1 MQKSY
6 LVWLR
11 HILNFKHRPWF
22 NPKCRRR
29 EPVCL
34 ERKRGYK
41 QHEYFLWAA
50 QRAGARLRVHHAWV
64 RRRSLLIHDSPF
76 LLSPVLGPGTPQV
89 VGTVPTSPSSRGS
102 SSSGGEACGLRG
114 QCSHHLR
121 HCRALLRA
129 AALASPCCAAGLALV
144 EGPAKKAFVRW
155 LIDLN
160 KFKDAYLHTVMKCCN
175 MSQMRAASII
185 NIMA

>member
-29 EPVCL
+29 DPVCR

-41 QHEYFLWAA
+41 QHENFLWAA
-50 QRAGARLRVHHAWV
+50 RRAGPMLRVCWV
-64 RRRSLLIHDSPF
+64 WRRSLLIHHSPF
-76 LLSPVLGPGTPQV
+76 LLPPVLGPGTPQV
-89 VGTVPTSPSSRGS
+89 VGTIPTSPSSRGWRS
-102 SSSGGEACGLRG
+102 CGGEACGPRG
-114 QCSHHLR
+114 QRSHHLWHR
-121 HCRALLRA
+121 RALLRA
-129 AALASPCCAAGLALV
+129 AALASPCHAAGLELV